1 VSAAAAVARPARRP
15 RYRARRL
22 LVETASVALGAV
34 LLVWSLVPV
43 YNMLLIALDP
53 EGDTEYAGII
63 WPAEASLESFRTV
76 VSEGH
81 WYLEHFWRQ
90 FGNSVYVGL
99 ATMVLTVLI
108 GSLASFAVGRMR
120 FAKARLLTN
129 AALLTYV
136 LPSSFLAIPF
146 LRVAQSYGLSDNLWG
161 VIAAQVMFATPFAVL
176 ILQQYAKLIPI
187 ELDEAARIDGA
198 SPIQLYLLIYLPLM
212 APGLAAVG
220 TYALLLAWGEYLYQY
235 MLLSSARNWTVA
247 VALEQFWDSDEA
259 PWNYMMAL
267 AIIYALPPI
276 ALFYALRRTIATGLS
291 LRGVRR

>member
-1 VSAAAAVARPARRP
+1 MSASVRRP

-22 LVETASVALGAV
+22 FVAAASAALGVV
-34 LLVWSLVPV
+34 LVFWSLVPV

-53 EGDTEYAGII
+53 EGDTEFAGTI
-63 WPAEASLESFRTV
+63 WPDEPSFESFRTV
-76 VSEGH
+76 VTQGH
-81 WYLEHFWRQ
+81 WYLERFWHQ
-90 FGNSVYVGL
+90 FGNSLYVGV
-99 ATMVLTVLI
+99 ATMALTVVV

-120 FAKARLLTN
+120 LRKMRLFAD

-146 LRVAQSYGLSDNLWG
+146 LRVAHSYGLTDSLWG
-161 VIAAQVMFATPFAVL
+161 VIAAEATFATPFAVL

-198 SPIQLYLLIYLPLM
+198 SPLQLYLRIYLPLM

-220 TYALLLAWGEYLYQY
+220 TYALLISWSEYLYQY
-235 MLLSSARNWTVA
+235 LLLTSARHWTVA

-267 AIIYALPPI
+267 SMIYALPPI
-276 ALFYALRRTIATGLS
+276 AAFFALRRFLAAGMGL
-291 LRGVRR
+291 GARR